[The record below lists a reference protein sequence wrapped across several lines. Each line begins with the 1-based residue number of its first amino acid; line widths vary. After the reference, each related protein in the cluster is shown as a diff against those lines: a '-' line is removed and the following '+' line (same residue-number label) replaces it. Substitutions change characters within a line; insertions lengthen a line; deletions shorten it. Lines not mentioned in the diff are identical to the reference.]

1 MKKFLPFILI
11 SAVFATACGGGGSLI
26 SSSGENPGNT
36 SNPSIT
42 TSETIETSS
51 QGSQGGVSSSEE
63 REDKHTITAEEY
75 AYQMNPETI
84 LFESSYMVH
93 LIAPN
98 DSVMHVQLDHGK
110 LFNITF
116 NTYYKLEKTANGAR
130 VTSYIVD
137 STTGK
142 VEKNTRELSLDA
154 LYNYIFDDFIV
165 LLKIPYSSWT
175 YNQQTEKYTL
185 SNIKLEGIELES
197 GTMDIRYGYPQAI
210 NVSVKGFGECQIS
223 FESIGTIHINLPEEL
238 QVSSEVMVTS
248 EVPQVSQ
255 EVVETSQVKQD
266 VYTITAEEYA
276 HELNPETVVF
286 NSNYSIVMT
295 DYMNRVMSIDLD
307 NGKYL
312 NKLNGLYFAFEK
324 VNEKIMLTSYSPDG
338 RGGYRISSE
347 LYDKESLFSYFF
359 GSFQSLFYIPFT
371 QWTFNATTN
380 SYSLATLEYGGMKI
394 IGGTLKVKNGKPMYM
409 DVIIDGV
416 GTSSLTFSNHG
427 EVNINIPNDRYT
439 FTEEELKNQ
448 LSPETIIFNSNY
460 VIDMTDPSGSSMT
473 ILMDNEL
480 CYNPTYGVYTSCVR
494 KDENTILMDLYTI
507 GSDGTYVVQSRE
519 MNNSEIKGWFFGGMN
534 FIFDIQY
541 SQLTFNESDGS
552 YSIAEFTVGNY
563 HFINGEIRMING
575 LPFYLSLTVEN
586 LGSFTMKFSNH
597 GKTNIVLPNVAK

>member
-1 MKKFLPFILI
+1 
-11 SAVFATACGGGGSLI
+11 
-26 SSSGENPGNT
+26 
-36 SNPSIT
+36 
-42 TSETIETSS
+42 
-51 QGSQGGVSSSEE
+51 
-63 REDKHTITAEEY
+63 
-75 AYQMNPETI
+75 
-84 LFESSYMVH
+84 
-93 LIAPN
+93 
-98 DSVMHVQLDHGK
+98 
-110 LFNITF
+110 
-116 NTYYKLEKTANGAR
+116 
-130 VTSYIVD
+130 
-137 STTGK
+137 
-142 VEKNTRELSLDA
+142 
-154 LYNYIFDDFIV
+154 
-165 LLKIPYSSWT
+165 
-175 YNQQTEKYTL
+175 
-185 SNIKLEGIELES
+185 
-197 GTMDIRYGYPQAI
+197 
-210 NVSVKGFGECQIS
+210 
-223 FESIGTIHINLPEEL
+223 
-238 QVSSEVMVTS
+238 MVTS